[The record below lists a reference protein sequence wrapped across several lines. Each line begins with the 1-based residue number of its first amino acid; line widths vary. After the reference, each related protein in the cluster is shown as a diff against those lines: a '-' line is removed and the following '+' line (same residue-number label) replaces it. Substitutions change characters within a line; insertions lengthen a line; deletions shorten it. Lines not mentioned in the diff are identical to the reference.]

1 VEEASVI
8 TSEPRKRVNA
18 KQTSKGDWYFEAT
31 VESYDGASPARELI
45 DLVIETEGA
54 FREAGKK
61 LVAT

>member
-1 VEEASVI
+1 VEEATV

-45 DLVIETEGA
+45 DLVIETEGV